1 MNVTVKEFRTQ
12 PSRILSLVQAGND
25 VTITLRGKPA
35 ARIVP
40 IQDPQINATDDFF
53 IGFGIW
59 KDREV
64 MADASAYVEAMRE
77 GRKI

>member
-1 MNVTVKEFRTQ
+1 MNVTVKELRTQ
-12 PSRILSLVQAGND
+12 PSRILALVQAGTD

-40 IQDPQINATDDFF
+40 AQEQQADIEDDFL

-59 KDREV
+59 KDRED
-64 MADASAYVEAMRE
+64 MTDATAYVEAMRA
-77 GRKI
+77 GRVI